1 LAIVS
6 GLVQLLISASASAL
20 APPIWWRVMSVGSL
34 LVVMFQCLLGGFM
47 ATSWSAQRCLNY
59 GQACE
64 FISWHRIAAMPVAL
78 FLLMFVLIS
87 FWVGGWPRSQWP
99 FLLFV
104 LGLVTIQVI
113 LGILT
118 LGFGLSQPIL
128 TVSHQLVAA
137 LLVAVLAALTC
148 RRPEA
153 ILAKEICTA
162 EESSLEPCHG

>member
-1 LAIVS
+1 
-6 GLVQLLISASASAL
+6 
-20 APPIWWRVMSVGSL
+20 
-34 LVVMFQCLLGGFM
+34 
-47 ATSWSAQRCLNY
+47 
-59 GQACE
+59 
-64 FISWHRIAAMPVAL
+64 MPVAL